1 MAGSLRFYGDEVSF
15 WVVSGQ
21 SSCLPLVWFR
31 VLPGGAHISQP
42 RWIPTWGVLG
52 GWRDISSSPSSFWPL
67 LISWIDFKEALHSLS
82 GPPVVVHSSRYHHAW
97 PRQVVSV
104 MGSPTS
110 TSFRHHFFC
119 LKTAL
124 PHCVLWNKRPLKHSG
139 GNLWV
144 ISLGERLY
152 TISWSRWFLM
162 HIENSEESNSL

>member
-1 MAGSLRFYGDEVSF
+1 MVMRL
-15 WVVSGQ
+15 VSGLSLASHRACPIFGLIQ
-21 SSCLPLVWFR
+21 GPSQWHTHLPAKMDSNVRASGRLA
-31 VLPGGAHISQP
+31 GHIIFSL
-42 RWIPTWGVLG
+42 I
-52 GWRDISSSPSSFWPL
+52 L
-67 LISWIDFKEALHSLS
+67 LAPPYFSWLDFEAALHSLS